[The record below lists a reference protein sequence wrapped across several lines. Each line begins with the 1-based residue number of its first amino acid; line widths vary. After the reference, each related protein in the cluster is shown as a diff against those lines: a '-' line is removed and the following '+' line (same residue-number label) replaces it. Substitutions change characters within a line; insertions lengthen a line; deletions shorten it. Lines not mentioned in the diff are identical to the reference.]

1 MLKQLRLNTL
11 ENTKRSYNRI
21 IRAYQHEEIDASR
34 ARTLAYMLNGV
45 LAYWKLQAD
54 LRLEDEI
61 AELREYVGL
70 KGGRKF
76 EKFAS

>member
-1 MLKQLRLNTL
+1 M
-11 ENTKRSYNRI
+11 
-21 IRAYQHEEIDASR
+21 AY
-34 ARTLAYMLNGV
+34 LLNGV

-76 EKFAS
+76 EKFTS